1 MKKVVNSIENNS
13 PNISD
18 KSNNR
23 TIMESNRSEKHIYNN
38 MSGGSSSRP
47 SSNESLKFIY
57 GNAIS
62 LSNSNQ
68 SKSSE
73 LSKQSKNS
81 KLSSKSK
88 NSGSSSNSN
97 RQTSQESVKISN
109 HIKLQKKSKQKKDQS
124 QNKLPYH
131 LEYSEQQTI
140 PNLNKKKS
148 KSDQDS
154 DIPDPDPNSNMVY
167 LNIYDLDSLSKV
179 VNTVAKTI
187 GTGAFHA
194 GVEVYGS
201 EYSFGYITDGETGVT
216 KTIARSH
223 PYHVYRETIPM
234 GRTPLTKEEVNL
246 LVEVMKLQWIGDT
259 YDLLSRNC
267 LNYADYFC
275 NLLDVGGV
283 PEWVMSLQKKITWV
297 KSNIN
302 VAATKLK
309 ALNKAAGIPNF
320 LKFIQKKYKEDS
332 DEYHGCKVIV
342 KS

>member
-1 MKKVVNSIENNS
+1 MQKYRSTNQNNS
-13 PNISD
+13 PNLSD
-18 KSNNR
+18 SNTSMKSNK
-23 TIMESNRSEKHIYNN
+23 SEKLSYTNN
-38 MSGGSSSRP
+38 SSNTISRP
-47 SSNESLKFIY
+47 HSNEREKFIY
-57 GNAIS
+57 DNS
-62 LSNSNQ
+62 NEMSNSNK

-73 LSKQSKNS
+73 GNN
-81 KLSSKSK
+81 KSK
-88 NSGSSSNSN
+88 NTERGSNKSS
-97 RQTSQESVKISN
+97 RQNSQESIKNKN
-109 HIKLQKKSKQKKDQS
+109 HNKSHTKSKQKNDQS
-124 QNKLPYH
+124 EKKLQH
-131 LEYSEQQTI
+131 HIEYLEQQAMQ
-140 PNLNKKKS
+140 NQKLNKKKS
-148 KSDQDS
+148 KTDQES
-154 DIPDPDPNSNMVY
+154 EIPEPDANSNMVY

-216 KTIARSH
+216 KTVARSH

-234 GRTPLTKEEVNL
+234 GKTPLTKEEVNL

-309 ALNKAAGIPNF
+309 ALNKATGIPNF
-320 LKFIQKKYKEDS
+320 LKFIQKKYKEDT